1 MSNSWLY
8 KEEWIEQKRI
18 LFTVVL
24 SISRTSMAGIS
35 FVPGLQTRNTIIL
48 EGGQKEGRGVSGVSS
63 QVHIF
68 NIGPPQ
74 YGQLAAVK
82 TG

>member
-1 MSNSWLY
+1 
-8 KEEWIEQKRI
+8 
-18 LFTVVL
+18 
-24 SISRTSMAGIS
+24 MAGIS

-48 EGGQKEGRGVSGVSS
+48 EEGQKEGRGVSGVSS